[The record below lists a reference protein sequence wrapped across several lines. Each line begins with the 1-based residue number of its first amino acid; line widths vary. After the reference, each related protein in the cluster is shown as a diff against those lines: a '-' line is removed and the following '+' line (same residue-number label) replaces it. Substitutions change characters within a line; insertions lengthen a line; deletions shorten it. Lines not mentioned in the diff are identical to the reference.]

1 MAKKNKAKSIYDFK
15 EKIIEDVEAEVEV
28 VEEVEVSVQPTI
40 KKPESFK
47 SLKAA
52 KAYAKANGGQVKE
65 KGKFFYVR

>member
-15 EKIIEDVEAEVEV
+15 EKIIEDVEVEETE

-40 KKPESFK
+40 KTPESFK
-47 SLKAA
+47 SFKAA
-52 KAYAKANGGQVKE
+52 KAYVKANGGKIKE